1 MPSSCG
7 GPGRRSDT
15 CSSSLPLTPEN
26 SPFPGVG
33 LCSRSPVQRLVT
45 GMYSYVDHHSLRGRA
60 PYASGPLLV
69 RSFFRALDTRIPMRG
84 VGIKYVMQGVERYTV
99 NGQYHP
105 VGRDRYL
112 VVNGTCTGRVAIDS
126 DKGVAGLC
134 VELPHDLVN
143 EVAATLTAPGGLDSI
158 IPDCGLTDDR
168 LRPSAYAAGLTRVGM
183 LLRQLS
189 AAPEYTSQED
199 RPVGMEVYHRLV
211 EALLVDQARDGVLS
225 AMIPAVSRTTRE
237 ELFRRVELGRAYMHD
252 HAASPLSVAQMAAAA
267 AMSEYH
273 FSRAF
278 RNVHGRSPYAYL
290 LELRSA
296 AAKELVQGSDL
307 SLTDIAAS
315 CGFADLQTFSRFFKR
330 RFGAAPSLLR
340 ASRRN
345 C

>member
-1 MPSSCG
+1 
-7 GPGRRSDT
+7 
-15 CSSSLPLTPEN
+15 
-26 SPFPGVG
+26 
-33 LCSRSPVQRLVT
+33 
-45 GMYSYVDHHSLRGRA
+45 MYSHVDHHSLRGRA
-60 PYASGPLLV
+60 PYSSGPLLV
-69 RSFFRALDTRIPMRG
+69 RSFFHVLDTRIPMRG

-99 NGQYHP
+99 NGRYHP

-112 VVNGTCTGRVAIDS
+112 LVNGTCTGRVTIES

-143 EVAATLTAPGGLDSI
+143 EVAATLTAPGGLDATM
-158 IPDCGLTDDR
+158 PDCGLTDER
-168 LRPSAYAAGLTRVGM
+168 LRPGAYAAGLTRVGV

-189 AAPEYTSQED
+189 ETPEYASKAD

-211 EALLVDQARDGVLS
+211 EALLMDLARDGVLS
-225 AMIPAVSRTTRE
+225 AGIPAVSLATRE

-252 HAASPLSVAQMAAAA
+252 HATSSLSVGQVAAEA

-290 LELRSA
+290 LELRST
-296 AAKELVQGSDL
+296 AAKEMVQCSDL
-307 SLTDIAAS
+307 SLTEIAAA
-315 CGFADLQTFSRFFKR
+315 CGFADLHTFSRFFKR
-330 RFGAAPSLLR
+330 RFSEAPSLLR
-340 ASRRN
+340 ESRRN